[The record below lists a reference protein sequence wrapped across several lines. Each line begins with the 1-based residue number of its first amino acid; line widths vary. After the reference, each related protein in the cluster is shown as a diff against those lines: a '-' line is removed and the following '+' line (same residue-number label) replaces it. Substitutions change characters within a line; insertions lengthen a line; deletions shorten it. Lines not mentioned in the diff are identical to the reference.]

1 VTKQQGLMGL
11 QEHDS
16 ITAGEKFRGKKRKK
30 IHLPALVG
38 QNGLDR

>member
-1 VTKQQGLMGL
+1 MGL
-11 QEHDS
+11 QEHDL
-16 ITAGEKFRGKKRKK
+16 IMAAEKVSGKSLKL